1 MTSSQS
7 HNHDPAYLRDARR
20 EDIPT
25 ILQII
30 TPYVEQHVLMPR
42 DANDL
47 EKTDTSRIR
56 WQRLT
61 ARLLD
66 LLPWRSIPASW
77 GEIQCLAV
85 KQSYQEHG
93 LGKQLGGSLCPT
105 STR

>member
-47 EKTDTSRIR
+47 EKLIPHGFDAEADGQDVGLAAVEIYSSKLGEF
-56 WQRLT
+56 QRL
-61 ARLLD
+61 
-66 LLPWRSIPASW
+66 
-77 GEIQCLAV
+77 AV
-85 KQSYQEHG
+85 
-93 LGKQLGGSLCPT
+93 
-105 STR
+105 